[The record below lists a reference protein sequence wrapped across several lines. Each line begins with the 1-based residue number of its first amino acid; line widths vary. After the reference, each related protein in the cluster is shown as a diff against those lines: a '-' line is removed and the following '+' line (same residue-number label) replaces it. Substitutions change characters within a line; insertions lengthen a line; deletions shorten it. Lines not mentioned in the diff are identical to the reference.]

1 MVHQKVPQILW
12 VDRGTKYIGMAY
24 AHPTTNIVFPIGY
37 LMNDPGLFF
46 SIGDVLERYH
56 IGTVVIGYPKQ
67 HKEFQ
72 TQIDAF
78 LENILFINEDINV
91 VKVDEEYSSVQA
103 QAKTDDYKKTS
114 HEDTLAAM
122 VILENYLQTTQKKK

>member
-1 MVHQKVPQILW
+1 MVYQKVPQILW
-12 VDRGTKYIGMAY
+12 VDWGTQYIGMAY
-24 AHPTTNIVFPIGY
+24 AHPETKIVFPIGY

-46 SIGDVLERYH
+46 SVGDILERYH

-78 LENILFINEDINV
+78 VENIACINEDIRV
-91 VKVDEEYSSVQA
+91 IKADEEYSSVQA
-103 QAKTDDYKKTS
+103 QAKTDEYTKTS

-122 VILENYLQTTQKKK
+122 VILENYLEKKA